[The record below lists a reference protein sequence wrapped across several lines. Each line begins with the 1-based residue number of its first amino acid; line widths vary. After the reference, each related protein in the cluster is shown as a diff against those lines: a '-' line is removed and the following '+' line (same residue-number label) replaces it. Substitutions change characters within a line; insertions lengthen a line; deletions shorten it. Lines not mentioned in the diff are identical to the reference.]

1 MNPDDTT
8 VRLAAFDWL
17 ESREALYGQNLP
29 REVLKAGFEL
39 EGQRIHLIQQ
49 QGIFKPK
56 VLTSYPLSI
65 TTSPTNPY
73 GDRMDN
79 KDVIL
84 YHYQG
89 EDPNRYDNA
98 WLRNAMRDRIPLIYF
113 FRIDPGIYA
122 ASWPVYIVDDSPALK
137 FFKVQVTDR
146 VLLKNYASTNAE
158 AVWLAD
164 GNDDGRRA
172 YTTIT
177 EKIRLHQQK
186 FRYKVLRAYHEQC
199 ALCRLR
205 HAELLDAAHIIPDGE
220 EGGEPVVS
228 NGLALCK
235 LHHAAYDKFF
245 LGITPDYKI
254 EVRQD
259 VLEEEDGPMLRHGL
273 KGLHGG
279 RLIVPRSAKAKPS
292 PERLEIRYDRFLAAG

>member
-1 MNPDDTT
+1 MNLDDTQ

-17 ESREALYGQNLP
+17 TKQESLFGRNIP
-29 REVLKAGFEL
+29 RQLLKDGFEF
-39 EGQRIHLIQQ
+39 EGQQIHLLQQ

-56 VLTSYPLSI
+56 VLNSYPLSI
-65 TTSPTNPY
+65 TTSPDNPY
-73 GDRMDN
+73 GDRMDDE
-79 KDVIL
+79 DVIL

-89 EDPNRYDNA
+89 EDPNRFDNV
-98 WLRNAMRDRIPLIYF
+98 WLRNAMRDRILLIYF
-113 FRIDPGIYA
+113 FGIDRGVYA
-122 ASWPVYIVDDSPALK
+122 ASWPAYIVDEDPAMK
-137 FFKVQVTDR
+137 FFRVQIPDR
-146 VLLKNYASTNAE
+146 GILADYSADNAQ
-158 AVWLAD
+158 AIWSAD
-164 GNDDGRRA
+164 GNSEGRRA
-172 YTTIT
+172 YATIT

-199 ALCRLR
+199 ALCQLR
-205 HAELLDAAHIIPDGE
+205 HADLLDAAHIIPDRE

-228 NGLALCK
+228 NGLSLCK

-254 EVRQD
+254 EIRQD

-279 RLIVPRSAKAKPS
+279 RLIVPRSASAKPS
-292 PERLEIRYDRFLAAG
+292 PERLEVIYERFRAAG